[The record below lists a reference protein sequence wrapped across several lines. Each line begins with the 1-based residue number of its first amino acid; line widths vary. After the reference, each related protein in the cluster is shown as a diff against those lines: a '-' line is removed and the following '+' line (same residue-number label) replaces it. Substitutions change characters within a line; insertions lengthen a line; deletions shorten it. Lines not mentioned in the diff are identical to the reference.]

1 MKIKKDF
8 LILRYHIFN
17 IFSNIIR
24 EWAQSPILK
33 KKENK
38 NKYLSKKENNL
49 KKF

>member
-24 EWAQSPILK
+24 DWVQSPIPK
-33 KKENK
+33 KKENN
-38 NKYLSKKENNL
+38 NK
-49 KKF
+49 